1 MKKNTSSALMS
12 YATQSHATGTIT
24 QMMKAEVS
32 GAAGSNEK
40 PSRQLYEV
48 DTEKLLLSNDK
59 VTVTDLWKS
68 SPQPSFP
75 FFFLKLLDLEEALE
89 QAQAKTQ
96 SLKNKIDKRKQEE
109 RRREEEKIEQAA
121 KQREELLE

>member
-12 YATQSHATGTIT
+12 YATQSHAAGTIT

-32 GAAGSNEK
+32 GAAGSGEK
-40 PSRQLYEV
+40 PPRQLYEV

-59 VTVTDLWKS
+59 VTVTELWKS
-68 SPQPSFP
+68 NPQPSFP
-75 FFFLKLLDLEEALE
+75 FFFLKLLNLEEALE

-96 SLKNKIDKRKQEE
+96 SLKNKIDKRKQDE